1 MANVQD
7 AFQAVEIAPAST
19 TSASSTTTT
28 TTTTSTSKAGKE
40 KPVGKVS
47 TDTSSEDK
55 DGWPKDSIV
64 FNENTHSIVWL
75 RTLPPNSKVELKFQ
89 YSITY
94 PQGKDIEVL
103 SN

>member
-7 AFQAVEIAPAST
+7 AFQATETASAST
-19 TSASSTTTT
+19 NTSSASKTAKEKSG
-28 TTTTSTSKAGKE
+28 SKAA
-40 KPVGKVS
+40 
-47 TDTSSEDK
+47 TDTGSE

-64 FNENTHSIVWL
+64 FNENTHSVVWL